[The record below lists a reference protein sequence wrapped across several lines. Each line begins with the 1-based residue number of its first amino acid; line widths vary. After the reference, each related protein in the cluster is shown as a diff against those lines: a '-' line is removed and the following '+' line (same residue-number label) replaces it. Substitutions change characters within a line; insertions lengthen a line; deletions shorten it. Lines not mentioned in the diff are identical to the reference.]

1 MRVVCVG
8 NRWRSDDAAGLEV
21 GARLDGTLPPSVD
34 LVQREG
40 EPTALLAAFEGA
52 DAVWLVDAVSSGR
65 EAGTLHR
72 LDATEQELP
81 ADVFQTSTH
90 HVGLAE
96 TVELARALGQL
107 PRMTVVYGIEGA
119 SFEVGEQLSP
129 EVAAVIDT
137 VADAV
142 RKEVEEC
149 TSER

>member
-1 MRVVCVG
+1 M
-8 NRWRSDDAAGLEV
+8 
-21 GARLDGTLPPSVD
+21 
-34 LVQREG
+34 
-40 EPTALLAAFEGA
+40 
-52 DAVWLVDAVSSGR
+52 
-65 EAGTLHR
+65 
-72 LDATEQELP
+72 
-81 ADVFQTSTH
+81 STH

-96 TVELARALGQL
+96 TVESARALGQL
-107 PRMTVVYGIEGA
+107 PRTTVVYGIEGA